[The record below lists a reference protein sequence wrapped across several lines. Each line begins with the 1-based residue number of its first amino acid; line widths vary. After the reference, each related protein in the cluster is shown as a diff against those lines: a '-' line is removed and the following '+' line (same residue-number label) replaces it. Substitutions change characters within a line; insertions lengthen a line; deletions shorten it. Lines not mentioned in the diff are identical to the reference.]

1 MIIVIEPIAKLLGRG
16 GYSGLAVSAD
26 MGFCKF
32 ALGQTAEWSV
42 SGRVFDRLAVRCAG
56 ATTFG
61 GINGWGC
68 EARMGLVDQSQELVA
83 GQCQD
88 AEHQMA

>member
-1 MIIVIEPIAKLLGRG
+1 VGEFLTDSP
-16 GYSGLAVSAD
+16 
-26 MGFCKF
+26 
-32 ALGQTAEWSV
+32 
-42 SGRVFDRLAVRCAG
+42 VRWPG

-61 GINGWGC
+61 GISGWGW
-68 EARMGLVDQSQELVA
+68 EARIGLVDQSQELVA